1 MHFSHCLS
9 VSSDGEKVM
18 SEGKSFHVHEPVT
31 GKVKGRNKQRF
42 GGRGPKAVETGC
54 QPHA

>member
-1 MHFSHCLS
+1 VHFSHCLS